1 MNVKAPAQK
10 SVKTVLFVAL
20 SLLAALFVGS
30 IVWKGLT
37 TLAVYRSALVQQDF
51 DQGANRFIKGLFE
64 VLMERL
70 ATNNGLQGADPAPP
84 AVISEI
90 DKRRNAVKA
99 NFDAGLAALSQR
111 DFPNK
116 TVLMQEL

>member
-70 ATNNGLQGADPAPP
+70 AR
-84 AVISEI
+84 VSERMCKQVSVSLPYRG
-90 DKRRNAVKA
+90 DSH
-99 NFDAGLAALSQR
+99 DEQ
-111 DFPNK
+111 PNDY
-116 TVLMQEL
+116 TGITGSTAC